1 MRTVFREATILG
13 REPDGP
19 LDIVVDDGRI
29 ADIGKTIAAA
39 GEEIRLGGKLAT
51 PGMVETHI
59 HLDKACILDR
69 CAPEPETGPTEHA
82 ARVTAAKENFTV
94 EDVRARASRT
104 LEKCILN
111 GATRTTGGSHAA
123 SCRYRCCS
131 DCAARHGSVSHGTR
145 PGLRRAAGGS
155 GCAPADSP
163 RCLTCTLSSN
173 KILNPFTPFGDGSLI
188 RMANI
193 YANIA
198 QASKPAEIRH
208 CFEMAST
215 QSAKL
220 LRQDDFGIAVGNP
233 ADIVVFEAASP
244 EQAVAEVIAPE
255 AGFKAGRRT
264 FTRPAGELH
273 RPG

>member
-82 ARVTAAKENFTV
+82 TRVTAAKENFTV

-104 LEKCILN
+104 LRK
-111 GATRTTGGSHAA
+111 GSSFFRFFRGFSA
-123 SCRYRCCS
+123 
-131 DCAARHGSVSHGTR
+131 GPT
-145 PGLRRAAGGS
+145 AAGTASASARARLDGFVKS
-155 GCAPADSP
+155 RDDPATSASD
-163 RCLTCTLSSN
+163 RCSFLKSRITRA
-173 KILNPFTPFGDGSLI
+173 SL
-188 RMANI
+188 
-193 YANIA
+193 
-198 QASKPAEIRH
+198 
-208 CFEMAST
+208 
-215 QSAKL
+215 
-220 LRQDDFGIAVGNP
+220 
-233 ADIVVFEAASP
+233 
-244 EQAVAEVIAPE
+244 
-255 AGFKAGRRT
+255 
-264 FTRPAGELH
+264 
-273 RPG
+273 

>member
-29 ADIGKTIAAA
+29 ADIGKLT
-39 GEEIRLGGKLAT
+39 T

-111 GATRTTGGSHAA
+111 GATRMRTH
-123 SCRYRCCS
+123 
-131 DCAARHGSVSHGTR
+131 V
-145 PGLRRAAGGS
+145 
-155 GCAPADSP
+155 
-163 RCLTCTLSSN
+163 
-173 KILNPFTPFGDGSLI
+173 
-188 RMANI
+188 
-193 YANIA
+193 
-198 QASKPAEIRH
+198 EI
-208 CFEMAST
+208 
-215 QSAKL
+215 
-220 LRQDDFGIAVGNP
+220 DP
-233 ADIVVFEAASP
+233 
-244 EQAVAEVIAPE
+244 
-255 AGFKAGRRT
+255 
-264 FTRPAGELH
+264 PAGLICLEGVLQ
-273 RPG
+273 

>member
-1 MRTVFREATILG
+1 MSVAPPEQLAEVTRRLADTGVAVTVLPATDLFLMGRDQDCGVRREV
-13 REPDGP
+13 
-19 LDIVVDDGRI
+19 LD
-29 ADIGKTIAAA
+29 AH
-39 GEEIRLGGKLAT
+39 RLI
-51 PGMVETHI
+51 P
-59 HLDKACILDR
+59 
-69 CAPEPETGPTEHA
+69 
-82 ARVTAAKENFTV
+82 
-94 EDVRARASRT
+94 
-104 LEKCILN
+104 
-111 GATRTTGGSHAA
+111 
-123 SCRYRCCS
+123 
-131 DCAARHGSVSHGTR
+131 HGV
-145 PGLRRAAGGS
+145 
-155 GCAPADSP
+155 
-163 RCLTCTLSSN
+163 TCTLSSN
-173 KILNPFTPFGDGSLI
+173 NILNPLTPFGDGSLI
-188 RMANI
+188 RMANM

-233 ADIVVFEAASP
+233 ADIVVFDAASP